1 MLAKVMSWV
10 SRHILLALFM
20 CLFLLLS
27 CGSSHK
33 AIKSDT
39 EVISKDSASET
50 VNIVHESTTSLSELI
65 TTNGSYVI
73 NFRIYDTRKPPDS
86 LTGKPPLLADGH
98 VEGNFNKK
106 EDKQTVVADTTNVK
120 ADKEA
125 TSIKHEKTKTEEVKK
140 KKESTLLK
148 QIGFACI
155 FNKKE
160 DKQTVVADTTNVK
173 ADKEAT
179 SIKHEKTK
187 TEEVKKK
194 KESTLLKQIGFACIC
209 ATVLLVVMLLRQY
222 FWRNNMTIFII
233 RL

>member
-1 MLAKVMSWV
+1 MLAKVMNWV

-73 NFRIYDTRKPPDS
+73 NFGFMIQEKPPDS

-98 VEGNFNKK
+98 VEGNLQQ
-106 EDKQTVVADTTNVK
+106 E
-120 ADKEA
+120 
-125 TSIKHEKTKTEEVKK
+125 
-140 KKESTLLK
+140 
-148 QIGFACI
+148 G
-155 FNKKE
+155 
-160 DKQTVVADTTNVK
+160 
-173 ADKEAT
+173 
-179 SIKHEKTK
+179 
-187 TEEVKKK
+187 
-194 KESTLLKQIGFACIC
+194 G
-209 ATVLLVVMLLRQY
+209 
-222 FWRNNMTIFII
+222 
-233 RL
+233 